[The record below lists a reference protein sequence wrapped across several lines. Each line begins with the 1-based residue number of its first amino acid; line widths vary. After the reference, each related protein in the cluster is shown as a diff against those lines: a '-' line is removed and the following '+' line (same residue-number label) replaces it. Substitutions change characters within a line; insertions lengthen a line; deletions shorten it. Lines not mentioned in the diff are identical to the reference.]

1 MSKKQVKQKLS
12 NISSKEKTIV
22 DGLMHP
28 EYCGRMPE
36 VTKAMWNVRDE
47 INWSTVLEMSKR
59 VGVSVVLRRLG
70 YLLNILEIEQGIAND
85 LKNTF
90 KRILFS

>member
-1 MSKKQVKQKLS
+1 
-12 NISSKEKTIV
+12 
-22 DGLMHP
+22 MHP
-28 EYCGRMPE
+28 EYCGRIPK
-36 VTKAMWNVRDE
+36 VAKAMWNVRDE
-47 INWSTVLEMSKR
+47 INWSTVLDMSKR

-90 KRILFS
+90 KGYSFLDPGATKERLGVF